1 MELIEKYLQADLNAI
16 KEINNALNL
25 IKQDSLAQKYSK
37 EQIDLEYKNYLA
49 SKNKLKAG
57 TISKIDYLKNKN
69 SLNQKYQLFAY
80 TKANKLNDYFTLY
93 KALGGQL

>member
-1 MELIEKYLQADLNAI
+1 MELLEKYLQADLNAI

-25 IKQDSLAQKYSK
+25 IKQDTLAQNYSK
-37 EQIDLEYKNYLA
+37 EQTDLEYKNFLA
-49 SKNKLKAG
+49 SKRKLNAG

-80 TKANKLNDYFTLY
+80 TKANKLNDYFALY